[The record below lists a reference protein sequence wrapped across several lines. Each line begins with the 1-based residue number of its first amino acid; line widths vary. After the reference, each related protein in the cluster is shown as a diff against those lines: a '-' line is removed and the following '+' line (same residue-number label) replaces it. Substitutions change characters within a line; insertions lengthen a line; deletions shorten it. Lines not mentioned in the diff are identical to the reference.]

1 MDTDGHGLRDFI
13 IRHASLTKVRSASR
27 RVTLAK
33 QESEQSSSGTRMATE
48 FLKLKIKFQG
58 KKTVSIRGHPC
69 QKKKKYESNAE
80 IGTGT

>member
-1 MDTDGHGLRDFI
+1 MATDGHGLRDLI
-13 IRHASLTKVRSASR
+13 IRH
-27 RVTLAK
+27 
-33 QESEQSSSGTRMATE
+33 GWTRMATE

-69 QKKKKYESNAE
+69 QKKKKKYESNAE

>member
-13 IRHASLTKVRSASR
+13 IRH
-27 RVTLAK
+27 
-33 QESEQSSSGTRMATE
+33 GWTRMDTE

-69 QKKKKYESNAE
+69 QKKEE
-80 IGTGT
+80 V